1 MSRLLPLATDL
12 ARWWV
17 SVYSRGLPGDE
28 RAARRA
34 EIDSDLWDHARF
46 GAEVGQRPADIG
58 VEILARLLLR

>member
-1 MSRLLPLATDL
+1 MSGLLPLATDL
-12 ARWWV
+12 ARWWM
-17 SVYSRGLPGDE
+17 SVYSRGLPEGE

-46 GAEVGQRPADIG
+46 GAEVGQRPADTG